1 MLLATLPTHTVGV
14 LLHRYCGAAQ
24 VCLTK
29 MFLQMLDA
37 AIPWD
42 EEFIGSVPD

>member
-14 LLHRYCGAAQ
+14 LLHRQCVAAQ
-24 VCLTK
+24 ECLTK

-37 AIPWD
+37 VPWD